1 MRAGDALGIRAGDAR
16 PAGDWRQ
23 ARSPSP
29 QLVCLLESLD
39 EARALQPSQTQSV
52 LMVARPTLVL
62 TMATVDEFH
71 LSSFSQRQLQSPSPQ
86 GFFGKG
92 RGAPAAGARCLRKVC
107 RRVNRSSSLV
117 SGRNL
122 DDGPLGTGN
131 ETPGSSGPESPRSR
145 QSPASCAIPL
155 LCLGPH

>member
-1 MRAGDALGIRAGDAR
+1 MTADITATLQRRTARKRPSLLVEALPCGLGTRAGDAR

-52 LMVARPTLVL
+52 LMAARPTLVL

-71 LSSFSQRQLQSPSPQ
+71 LSSFFPAPTTIALAPRVLRQ
-86 GFFGKG
+86 GEG
-92 RGAPAAGARCLRKVC
+92 RSG
-107 RRVNRSSSLV
+107 
-117 SGRNL
+117 SGRAVPSEGL
-122 DDGPLGTGN
+122 
-131 ETPGSSGPESPRSR
+131 SPRE
-145 QSPASCAIPL
+145 PFF
-155 LCLGPH
+155 